1 MKVNINSIENIEGIN
16 NPLMSDKSTDQP
28 PKKVTD
34 RTPLLSILCI
44 TYNHEN
50 YIAQAIDSF
59 LMQETTFP
67 VEIVIGEDCS
77 KDGSL
82 LIIKDYI
89 KKHPRL
95 IRLVNSESN
104 VGYIENFRRTL
115 KACKGKYI
123 AICEGDDYWTD
134 SKKIQVQVDFLEK
147 NHDYVITYHDAY
159 AMKDSKIIKIPQL
172 PRGYQCDSSMHELI
186 CARPISTLTACF
198 RYTNLHIPI
207 EFNRAPILDLCIW
220 SLLGNLGK
228 GKYIKNIQPGVYR
241 MHSDGIFSLQTKE
254 TKSQM
259 TAQTYLILSEYYR
272 KRNMTEIYKILLF
285 RSASE
290 IRHQMNKFDKI
301 KLIIIMMDDLIG
313 RPIFLFRR
321 LIFGG

>member
-1 MKVNINSIENIEGIN
+1 MKVNINLIENAEIIS
-16 NPLMSDKSTDQP
+16 NPLISEQSPDQAI
-28 PKKVTD
+28 KKAAT

-59 LMQETTFP
+59 LMQETSFP
-67 VEIVIGEDCS
+67 IEIVIGEDCS
-77 KDGSL
+77 KDGTQ
-82 LIIKDYI
+82 LIIKEFI
-89 KKHPRL
+89 KKYPHV
-95 IRLVNSESN
+95 IRMVNSESN

-134 SKKIQVQVDFLEK
+134 SKKLQVQVDFLEK
-147 NHDYVITYHDAY
+147 NHDYAITYHDAY
-159 AMKDSKIIKIPQL
+159 PMKYSKIIKTPQL

-198 RYTNLHIPI
+198 RYTSLNIPT
-207 EFNRAPILDLCIW
+207 EFNKAPILDLCIW

-228 GKYIKNIQPGVYR
+228 GKYIKNIQPGIYR
-241 MHSDGIFSLQTKE
+241 MHSDGIFSSQTNE

-272 KRNMTEIYKILLF
+272 KKEMKDIYKIFLLK
-285 RSASE
+285 SVSE

-301 KLIIIMMDDLIG
+301 KIIILMVDDLIG
-313 RPIFLFRR
+313 RPIFLIRR
-321 LIFGG
+321 FIFGG